1 MFPVLKATAQITIF
15 SHIRLEGQSWHTRSD
30 KSMMKICGILV
41 LCLILATVA
50 SAQTNTSP
58 QGGAAIYTGAAVC
71 TSAAFPSSFVSLT
84 GTLPPPCL
92 TSKGD
97 GEWFTVMTAYLK
109 ASQTEDFFI
118 SPSLVTGL
126 YTNTQVKGNTTTA
139 TSQTASASGVVSVR
153 VLLDCSN
160 CAAAGNSQGT
170 MTAVYRAAG
179 QPDPD
184 GNGVVFDA
192 RIQQLTATLGQAITS
207 SCLSLITLAT
217 TCPVEQIDLI
227 LSTASAHTF
236 NFILLNVGAT
246 GTASQGNGH
255 SVTVQAKLDVG
266 QVCTSGL
273 NGSGPVVCDN
283 SVNTAGTQSSSIAAA
298 LFGLGS
304 LTVVPVHLSPDFSF

>member
-1 MFPVLKATAQITIF
+1 MK
-15 SHIRLEGQSWHTRSD
+15 
-30 KSMMKICGILV
+30 KICGILALSMLV
-41 LCLILATVA
+41 ATVA
-50 SAQTNTSP
+50 SAQTSTSP
-58 QGGAAIYTGAAVC
+58 QGGAAIYNHAAVC
-71 TSAAFPSSFVSLT
+71 TSATFPNTFVSPT
-84 GTLPPPCL
+84 GTLAPPCVN
-92 TSKGD
+92 TNGN
-97 GEWFTVMTAYLK
+97 GQWFTVMTASLK
-109 ASQTEDFFI
+109 ASQTTSFFI

-126 YTNTQVKGNTTTA
+126 YTNTQVKGSTTTA

-160 CAAAGNSQGT
+160 CVAAGQPQVT
-170 MTAVYRAAG
+170 AAVYPAAG

-207 SCLSLITLAT
+207 SCLNLTLLT
-217 TCPVEQIDLI
+217 NTCTAEQIDLI

-255 SVTVQAKLDVG
+255 AVTVQAKLDVG

>member
-1 MFPVLKATAQITIF
+1 MK
-15 SHIRLEGQSWHTRSD
+15 
-30 KSMMKICGILV
+30 KICVAFV
-41 LCLILATVA
+41 LCMFLATVA
-50 SAQTNTSP
+50 PAQTITSP

-71 TSAAFPSSFVSLT
+71 TGAAFPSSFVTPT

-92 TSKGD
+92 TSSGN
-97 GEWFTVMTAYLK
+97 GQWFTVMTANLK
-109 ASQTEDFFI
+109 ASQTTSFFI

-126 YTNTQVKGNTTTA
+126 YTNTQVKGNNTTA

-153 VLLDCSN
+153 VLLDCTN
-160 CAAAGNSQGT
+160 CVAPGQPQITS
-170 MTAVYRAAG
+170 AVYPAAG

-184 GNGVVFDA
+184 GAGIVFDA
-192 RIQQLTATLGQAITS
+192 RIQQLTATLGQAIT
-207 SCLSLITLAT
+207 T
-217 TCPVEQIDLI
+217 TCLNLTLLTNTCTPEVIDLI

-273 NGSGPVVCDN
+273 NGGGPVVCDN
-283 SVNTAGTQSSSIAAA
+283 TVNTAGTQSSSIAAA

>member
-1 MFPVLKATAQITIF
+1 MKNISVLI
-15 SHIRLEGQSWHTRSD
+15 
-30 KSMMKICGILV
+30 V
-41 LCLILATVA
+41 LCMLSTVA

-58 QGGAAIYTGAAVC
+58 QGGAAIYNKAAVC
-71 TSAAFPSSFVSLT
+71 TGAAFPGNFVTPT

-92 TSKGD
+92 TSTGD
-97 GEWFTVMTAYLK
+97 GEWFTVMTANLK
-109 ASQTEDFFI
+109 ASQTTSFFV

-126 YTNTQVKGNTTTA
+126 YTNTQVKGSNTTA

-160 CAAAGNSQGT
+160 CAAPGTSQGQT
-170 MTAVYRAAG
+170 AAVYMAAG

-184 GNGVVFDA
+184 GAGVVFDA
-192 RIQQLTATLGQAITS
+192 RIQQLTATLGQAITT
-207 SCLSLITLAT
+207 SCLSLTLLT
-217 TCPVEQIDLI
+217 NTCTPEVIDLI
-227 LSTASAHTF
+227 LATTSAHTF

-273 NGSGPVVCDN
+273 NGSGPILCDN